1 VSTKPGQLQFRLAN
15 VRRDQGRHAEAQ
27 ADYEA
32 SLATL
37 RAVGDRYHEGL
48 VLWQMGVAA
57 QRQGAEL
64 MARIRWQQAT
74 TILEAMGCSE
84 TDQVRRLIAGGSADS
99 DPPAAVRAEPCV

>member
-1 VSTKPGQLQFRLAN
+1 LIRYS
-15 VRRDQGRHAEAQ
+15 EAQ

-37 RAVGDRYHEGL
+37 RAIGDRYHEGL

-57 QRQGAEL
+57 LQQGAGL
-64 MARIRWQQAT
+64 MAQTRWQQAM

-84 TDQVRRLIAGGSADS
+84 TDQVRQLIAGGSADS
-99 DPPAAVRAEPCV
+99 DPPATLRAEPCV